1 MIAKNSTQ
9 NAMWLRMQCFAFMLL
24 SMLGA
29 LPFPSVVGGQ
39 EVVPSGYMASDAE
52 RQAALQPLRPIESE
66 PVKSEPVH
74 HNTGIQKPTRARGA
88 RATSANYVEEPAA
101 AANVRQAGTTAPTRQ
116 YEAIPL
122 RQPDLK
128 PDGHDAGFEFKT
140 PDGVVRNTAI
150 SLGLVLGL
158 FLVVAWMMK
167 KSQPRSHT
175 ALPAGV
181 VEVLGRVQVSQKQQL
196 QLIRMGPKLL
206 LVSSTGQQMQTLGEI
221 SDPQHVEQLVS
232 MCQSDR
238 SGGISQSFR
247 QIMGQ
252 YEKEDVQG
260 FLGDERRASEVA
272 DEARGTTAAQGRRR
286 RAWT

>member
-1 MIAKNSTQ
+1 MTAISTTRLAIQ
-9 NAMWLRMQCFAFMLL
+9 ARIPALLLLLLCVDHMLFA
-24 SMLGA
+24 
-29 LPFPSVVGGQ
+29 PSVVCGQ
-39 EVVPSGYMASDAE
+39 EVMRSGYVASEADQRTSLPPLQPIDDRTRDQAE
-52 RQAALQPLRPIESE
+52 RASESPPGVILQRKAGSSGAASPQGV
-66 PVKSEPVH
+66 PVKP
-74 HNTGIQKPTRARGA
+74 P
-88 RATSANYVEEPAA
+88 
-101 AANVRQAGTTAPTRQ
+101 RQ
-116 YEAIPL
+116 YESIPL
-122 RQPDLK
+122 RQPDQK
-128 PDGHDAGFEFKT
+128 PTGADKGFEFKT

-175 ALPAGV
+175 ALPSGV
-181 VEVLGRVQVSQKQQL
+181 VEVLGRVQTAPKQQL

-221 SDPQHVEQLVS
+221 SEPHQVEQIVA

-252 YEKEDVQG
+252 YEKENVQG
-260 FLGDERRASEVA
+260 FLGETNGAGEGA
-272 DEARGTTAAQGRRR
+272 AGARNPNAAPGRRR